1 MPKDNI
7 KRICLWSG
15 PRNISTTMMYSFAQR
30 IDTRVYDE
38 PLYAFYLSHS
48 KAQEYH
54 PGVSEVLDSMESDG
68 NKVIEMMMGDHDKP
82 VVFFKNI
89 THHLLDLDRSFM
101 KDVFNVILTRD
112 PVEVIPSFAKVVE
125 TPSMIDVGFEMQ
137 MGLVNDLYKMNTQPI
152 VLDAKKVLL
161 NPRKILG
168 RLCELIDIPF
178 DENMLHWK
186 AGARPED
193 GVWAKYWYGNVHRS
207 TGFKKYQPNTEPFP
221 ERLKPLLS
229 ECKPYYEQ
237 LMKLALE

>member
-30 IDTRVYDE
+30 SDTRVYDE

-48 KAQEYH
+48 KAGDYH
-54 PGVSEVLDSMESDG
+54 PGVKEVLASMESDG
-68 NKVIEMMMGDHDKP
+68 DKVVKMMMGDHDKP

-101 KDVFNVILTRD
+101 KDVFNIILTRD

-125 TPSMIDVGFEMQ
+125 NPTMIDVGFEMQ
-137 MGLVNDLYKMNTQPI
+137 MKLVNDLQKMNVQPI

-161 NPRKILG
+161 NPRRILEQV
-168 RLCELIDIPF
+168 CNLIDIPF
-178 DENMLHWK
+178 DEKMLHWK

-193 GVWAKYWYGNVHRS
+193 GIWAKYWYDNVHKS
-207 TGFKKYQPNTEPFP
+207 TGFNRRLPKTDPFP
-221 ERLKPLLS
+221 ERLIPLLNA
-229 ECKPYYEQ
+229 CKPYYDQ
-237 LMKLALE
+237 LMKLALD